1 MQEFLIMLKNVIMF
15 VLLAIPGYIA
25 VKTKLFKSSDSTIL
39 SKIVLYVAV
48 PFFIISSTLNIDLN
62 GEKLVKFLVFAIIF
76 VIIIFALFFLSK
88 PFAKDEK
95 NAGEKGLLRF
105 CIIFSNNG
113 FLGLPLAEAIF
124 GGSNPDVIAYLVVVN
139 VVNNILLIVMGS
151 YMISGEKKHIS
162 AKGILTSPVLIAFV
176 IGIILNLIDIN
187 SLLPEVAIY
196 SNYLKNLVTPLSMTI
211 LGMNFA
217 GISILKLFKN
227 KKVYYVSIIKL
238 LIFPIIVMSILLII
252 NIFAPI
258 ENSILMAVFIGLATP
273 TASLATSLADRFN
286 VGIENATLFVL
297 GSTLFSVV
305 SLPILYALLSLFL

>member
-1 MQEFLIMLKNVIMF
+1 
-15 VLLAIPGYIA
+15 
-25 VKTKLFKSSDSTIL
+25 
-39 SKIVLYVAV
+39 
-48 PFFIISSTLNIDLN
+48 
-62 GEKLVKFLVFAIIF
+62 
-76 VIIIFALFFLSK
+76 
-88 PFAKDEK
+88 
-95 NAGEKGLLRF
+95 
-105 CIIFSNNG
+105 
-113 FLGLPLAEAIF
+113 
-124 GGSNPDVIAYLVVVN
+124 
-139 VVNNILLIVMGS
+139 
-151 YMISGEKKHIS
+151 MISGEKKHIS